1 MPSTATTFAGDPCPV
16 TTSRPGRFWQADTAA
31 HALDRMQHLAGLS
44 PRSVEQENMRAARI
58 GGRGRRGGQRFAPGV
73 EDPQLASMRER
84 LRWNAR
90 GGEEAGLA
98 LVDVAVGASH
108 NSGNELA
115 GARRLVMLVVVDQH
129 MDPELG
135 IDRRDRVADAPP
147 RRQAA
152 AWAAGGTGEN
162 DTPTHA

>member
-1 MPSTATTFAGDPCPV
+1 
-16 TTSRPGRFWQADTAA
+16 
-31 HALDRMQHLAGLS
+31 
-44 PRSVEQENMRAARI
+44 
-58 GGRGRRGGQRFAPGV
+58 
-73 EDPQLASMRER
+73 
-84 LRWNAR
+84 
-90 GGEEAGLA
+90 
-98 LVDVAVGASH
+98 VAVGASH

-129 MDPELG
+129 MDAELG
-135 IDRRDRVADAPP
+135 LDRRNRVADAPP